1 MVKIFTP
8 PFNLQK
14 FSDQLPQLLNQQNI
28 LKSSSS
34 KQVSEDQEMYL
45 WRGNTLNRV
54 KCKFWNCISLGLYP
68 SLLKFLLARDFVSI
82 FVSSLCH
89 AQETSFSIV
98 LVMCEF
104 SRSLQPFEC
113 TSRDIS
119 WRELVILIHWWRMK
133 NKGLWK
139 KIREKI
145 QEDVAS
151 LVNLLGHRFNHIV
164 VSYFMA

>member
-54 KCKFWNCISLGLYP
+54 KCKFWNCIG
-68 SLLKFLLARDFVSI
+68 LLKFLPACDFVSI

-89 AQETSFSIV
+89 AQETFFSIV
-98 LVMCEF
+98 LAMCEF
-104 SRSLQPFEC
+104 SRSLQSFEC

-145 QEDVAS
+145 QEDVES
-151 LVNLLGHRFNHIV
+151 LVNLLGHRFNHII

>member
-1 MVKIFTP
+1 MVKIFT

-54 KCKFWNCISLGLYP
+54 KCKFWNCIG
-68 SLLKFLLARDFVSI
+68 LLKFLPACDFVSI

-151 LVNLLGHRFNHIV
+151 LVNLLGHRFNHII

>member
-1 MVKIFTP
+1 MVKIFTS

-54 KCKFWNCISLGLYP
+54 KCKFWNCIG
-68 SLLKFLLARDFVSI
+68 LLKFLPACDFVSI

-104 SRSLQPFEC
+104 SRSLQSFEC

-139 KIREKI
+139 KRKEKT
-145 QEDVAS
+145 QEDVES
-151 LVNLLGHRFNHIV
+151 LVNLLGHRFNHII

>member
-54 KCKFWNCISLGLYP
+54 KCKFWNCIG
-68 SLLKFLLARDFVSI
+68 LLKFLPACDFVSI

-89 AQETSFSIV
+89 AQETSFSMV

-119 WRELVILIHWWRMK
+119 WRELVILIHWRRMK

-139 KIREKI
+139 KIKEKT
-145 QEDVAS
+145 QEDVES
-151 LVNLLGHRFNHIV
+151 LVNLLGHRFNHII

>member
-1 MVKIFTP
+1 MVKIFTS

-54 KCKFWNCISLGLYP
+54 KCKFWNCIG
-68 SLLKFLLARDFVSI
+68 LLKFLPACDFVSI

-104 SRSLQPFEC
+104 SRSLQSFEC

-119 WRELVILIHWWRMK
+119 WRELVILIYWWRMK

-139 KIREKI
+139 KIKEKT
-145 QEDVAS
+145 QEDVES
-151 LVNLLGHRFNHIV
+151 LVNLLGHHFNHII
-164 VSYFMA
+164 VSYVMA

>member
-54 KCKFWNCISLGLYP
+54 KCKFWNCIG
-68 SLLKFLLARDFVSI
+68 LLKFLPACDFVSI

-104 SRSLQPFEC
+104 SRSLQSFEC

-139 KIREKI
+139 KIKEKT
-145 QEDVAS
+145 QEDVES
-151 LVNLLGHRFNHIV
+151 LVNLLGHRFNHII

>member
-54 KCKFWNCISLGLYP
+54 KCKFWNCIG
-68 SLLKFLLARDFVSI
+68 LLKFLPACDFVSI

-89 AQETSFSIV
+89 AQETFFSIV

-104 SRSLQPFEC
+104 SRSLQSFEC

-145 QEDVAS
+145 QEDVES
-151 LVNLLGHRFNHIV
+151 LVNLLGHRFNHII

>member
-1 MVKIFTP
+1 MVKIFTS

-54 KCKFWNCISLGLYP
+54 KCKFWNCIG
-68 SLLKFLLARDFVSI
+68 LLKFLPACDFVSI

-104 SRSLQPFEC
+104 SRSLQSFEC

-119 WRELVILIHWWRMK
+119 WRELVILIYWWRMK

-139 KIREKI
+139 KIKEKT
-145 QEDVAS
+145 QEDVES
-151 LVNLLGHRFNHIV
+151 LVNLLGHHFNHII

>member
-54 KCKFWNCISLGLYP
+54 KCKFWNCIG
-68 SLLKFLLARDFVSI
+68 LLKFLPACDFVSI

-89 AQETSFSIV
+89 AQETSFSFV

-104 SRSLQPFEC
+104 SRSLQSFEC

-119 WRELVILIHWWRMK
+119 WRELVILIHWRRMK

-139 KIREKI
+139 KIKEKT
-145 QEDVAS
+145 QEDVES
-151 LVNLLGHRFNHIV
+151 LVNLLGHRFNHII

>member
-54 KCKFWNCISLGLYP
+54 KCKFWNCIG
-68 SLLKFLLARDFVSI
+68 LLKFLPACDFVSI

-89 AQETSFSIV
+89 AQETSFSFV

-104 SRSLQPFEC
+104 SRSLQSFEC

-145 QEDVAS
+145 QEDVES
-151 LVNLLGHRFNHIV
+151 LVNLLGHRFNHII

>member
-54 KCKFWNCISLGLYP
+54 KCKFWNCIG
-68 SLLKFLLARDFVSI
+68 LLKFLPACDFVSI

-89 AQETSFSIV
+89 AQETSFSFV

-104 SRSLQPFEC
+104 SRSLQSFEC

-119 WRELVILIHWWRMK
+119 WRELVILTHWWRMK

-145 QEDVAS
+145 QEDVES
-151 LVNLLGHRFNHIV
+151 LVNLLGHRFNHII